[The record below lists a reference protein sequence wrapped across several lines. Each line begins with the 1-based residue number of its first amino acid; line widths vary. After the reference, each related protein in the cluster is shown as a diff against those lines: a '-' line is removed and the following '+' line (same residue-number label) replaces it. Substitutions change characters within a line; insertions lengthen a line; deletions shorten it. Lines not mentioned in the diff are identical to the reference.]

1 VKDLEEE
8 HHTIYNM
15 AELEKNNPSNKG
27 ARIPTVVVTPTND
40 SSRNNAS
47 LVSTQGSRYE
57 VGYVINEIEFQDDQQ
72 SNCWAFASL
81 WAVTSLQ

>member
-1 VKDLEEE
+1 MHHCKPTDRIFAEASFWSLLERLKHSVKDLEEE

-40 SSRNNAS
+40 
-47 LVSTQGSRYE
+47 
-57 VGYVINEIEFQDDQQ
+57 
-72 SNCWAFASL
+72 
-81 WAVTSLQ
+81 